1 MARIHALREGSKSPA
16 GAIVD
21 VSLAQLD
28 PAVGCICGDSQ
39 VAVVCACW
47 GAEVG
52 DEVVG
57 RSRGDDVGGG
67 VDDIRGGLG
76 GVVGDVQGGG

>member
-1 MARIHALREGSKSPA
+1 MARIETLRQSPNSPA

-21 VSLAQLD
+21 VGLAQLD
-28 PAVGCICGDSQ
+28 PAVGCVRGDAE
-39 VAVVCACW
+39 VAVICACW

-57 RSRGDDVGGG
+57 RRVGDDVGGG
-67 VDDIRGGLG
+67 GDYIGSGLG